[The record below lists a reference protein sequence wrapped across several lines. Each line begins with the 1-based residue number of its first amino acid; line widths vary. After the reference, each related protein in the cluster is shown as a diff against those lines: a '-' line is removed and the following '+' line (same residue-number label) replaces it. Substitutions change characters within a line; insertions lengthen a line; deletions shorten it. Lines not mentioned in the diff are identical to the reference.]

1 MQGVFGAHLE
11 SFRIMFPGVF
21 VVVAEAMKYLIWAAS
36 PLGVW
41 VLVNLLAWLGL
52 FGRRGLKSTVIVI
65 AHAQLLLFCMPWVSD
80 RLMSNLEDEALALQR
95 ARPLAGPV
103 DAIVV
108 LGGGLDTAYS
118 GVRDLPDLKDSAD
131 RVWVGARLY
140 KEGAAPL
147 VVVSGG
153 SFSRDS
159 KVEVEAI
166 GMARFLMDLG
176 VPSDAILK
184 EMKSRTTLEN
194 AWQTLEILDTRAPEG
209 SGLGAASKKTSNRP
223 FRIALVTSAFHMR
236 RALTLFEGAGFKVY
250 PVRADVRVTPQVKPF
265 WQWLPDGEALDNS
278 TTAVKEYLGRLQY
291 GLTAQFR

>member
-1 MQGVFGAHLE
+1 
-11 SFRIMFPGVF
+11 MFTGVF

-36 PLGVW
+36 PVGVW
-41 VLVNLLAWLGL
+41 IFLNALAWMGL
-52 FGRRGLKSTVIVI
+52 FGRRGIKAAVVVI

-80 RLMSNLEDEALALQR
+80 RLIGHLESDALALQS
-95 ARPLAGPV
+95 ARPLQAPV

-108 LGGGLDTAYS
+108 LGGGLETAYS

-140 KEGAAPL
+140 KQGVAPL

-153 SFSRDS
+153 SFSQDS
-159 KVEVEAI
+159 KVEVEAV

-194 AWQTLEILDTRAPEG
+194 AWQTLELLDTRAPEG

-223 FRIALVTSAFHMR
+223 FRIALVTSAFHMS
-236 RALTLFEGAGFKVY
+236 RAVTLFEGAGFKVY
-250 PVRADVRVTPQVKPF
+250 PVRADVRVTPQTKPF
-265 WQWLPDGEALDNS
+265 WQWLPDGEALDDS

-291 GLTAQFR
+291 GLTRYFKEGAQ

>member
-1 MQGVFGAHLE
+1 
-11 SFRIMFPGVF
+11 
-21 VVVAEAMKYLIWAAS
+21 MKYLIWAAS